1 MSSKELLD
9 DDEVFV
15 RVGNSVETIR
25 KTESITYDR
34 LTKTGEGGDVPL
46 LVFVGDETY
55 RDRMEKPE
63 TAIGF
68 EVMGT
73 ERWTIGFLDRT
84 TDRCISLID
93 VDAVDNFFRMVRD
106 VHTVKVGLS
115 FPDSP
120 EANACSECRGTDH
133 MNHVVDLD
141 ADAGEAFIEGA
152 EDVVGTEIHV

>member
-1 MSSKELLD
+1 MSSREILD
-9 DDEVFV
+9 DDEVFL

-25 KTESITYDR
+25 KTESISYDR
-34 LTKTGEGGDVPL
+34 QTVTDDGDVPL

-55 RDRMEKPE
+55 RDRLEDPE

-68 EVMGT
+68 EVMGRD
-73 ERWTIGFLDRT
+73 RWTIGFLDRT
-84 TDRCISLID
+84 EDRCISLID

-106 VHTVKVGLS
+106 VQTVKVGLS

-120 EANACSECRGTDH
+120 EAKSCSECQGTDH
-133 MNHVVDLD
+133 MNHVIDVD
-141 ADAGEAFIEGA
+141 ADDGEDFVDGI